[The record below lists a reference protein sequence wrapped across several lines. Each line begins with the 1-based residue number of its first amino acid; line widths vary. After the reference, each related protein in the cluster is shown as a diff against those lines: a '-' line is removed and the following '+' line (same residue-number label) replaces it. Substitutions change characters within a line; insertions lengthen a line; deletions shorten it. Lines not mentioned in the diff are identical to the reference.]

1 MKINGL
7 ASSTGSVESTQSKQM
22 LKVEA
27 RALIEKHQEE
37 QQNARTKT
45 DEEKKKELTKD
56 DIEHI
61 VNGMNEFLKP
71 HYTSLNF
78 KMHEDLDR
86 YYVEVIDQDT
96 KKVIREIP
104 ERELLD
110 MYAKM
115 THFLGLF
122 IDKKL

>member
-7 ASSTGSVESTQSKQM
+7 ASSTSSMESTQGKQM

-27 RALIEKHQEE
+27 KALIEKQQEE
-37 QQNARTKT
+37 QQNAKTKM
-45 DEEKKKELTKD
+45 DGEEKKELTKD
-56 DIEHI
+56 DVEHI
-61 VNGMNEFLKP
+61 VKGMNEFLKP
-71 HYTSLNF
+71 HFTSLNF

-86 YYVEVIDQDT
+86 YYVEVIDKDT

-104 ERELLD
+104 DKELLD

-115 THFLGLF
+115 TDFLGLF